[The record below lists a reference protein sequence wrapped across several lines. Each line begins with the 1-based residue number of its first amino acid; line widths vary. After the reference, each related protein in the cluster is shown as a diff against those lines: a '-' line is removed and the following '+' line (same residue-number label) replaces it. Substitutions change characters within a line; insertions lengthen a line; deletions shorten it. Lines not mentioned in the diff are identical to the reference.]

1 MVSYLSLCHSF
12 VSQPL
17 TPAPTLFLRP
27 SSGGFFQS
35 GPARSV
41 GENVNNPRVL
51 PSGDVADDKHA
62 ADKGDDFQDGNDKGT
77 DANEETNQRKEA
89 VGFNEEKRRMEVCIA
104 VIHIVVFCSPF
115 SNIGFPLVFSVII
128 FFHS

>member
-27 SSGGFFQS
+27 SSGGFFFQS

-41 GENVNNPRVL
+41 SENVNNPRVF
-51 PSGDVADDKHA
+51 PSGDVANDKHA
-62 ADKGDDFQDGNDKGT
+62 ADKGDGFQDDNDEET
-77 DANEETNQRKEA
+77 DANDETNQRKEA
-89 VGFNEEKRRMEVCIA
+89 AALKPP
-104 VIHIVVFCSPF
+104 SPLQA
-115 SNIGFPLVFSVII
+115 GGII
-128 FFHS
+128 